1 MAAVRWTQ
9 RARDDLR
16 DIHDFIA
23 RDSPRAAEALV
34 ERLLTATERLA
45 VFPESGRV
53 VPEFPALGYREII
66 VSSYRVLYRLA
77 DNTVWITAVVHG
89 RRLLRSEPDNAY
101 KVLPVPPPRHG
112 YDVLAA
118 PDGSGAGAGGGT
130 IWAYGYTGKV
140 LVLRK

>member
-16 DIHDFIA
+16 EIHDFIA

-66 VSSYRVLYRLA
+66 VSSYRVLYRLEG
-77 DNTVWITAVVHG
+77 NTVWIVAVVHG
-89 RRLLRSEPDNAY
+89 RRLLRGEPENA
-101 KVLPVPPPRHG
+101 
-112 YDVLAA
+112 
-118 PDGSGAGAGGGT
+118 
-130 IWAYGYTGKV
+130 
-140 LVLRK
+140 

>member
-16 DIHDFIA
+16 DIHNFIA
-23 RDSPRAAEALV
+23 RDSPRAAGALV

-45 VFPESGRV
+45 AFPESGRV

-77 DNTVWITAVVHG
+77 DNTVWITAVIHG
-89 RRLLRSEPDNAY
+89 RRLLMGEPDNA
-101 KVLPVPPPRHG
+101 
-112 YDVLAA
+112 
-118 PDGSGAGAGGGT
+118 
-130 IWAYGYTGKV
+130 
-140 LVLRK
+140 

>member
-45 VFPESGRV
+45 AFPESGRV

-77 DNTVWITAVVHG
+77 DNNVWITAVVHG
-89 RRLLRSEPDNAY
+89 RRLLRGEPDNA
-101 KVLPVPPPRHG
+101 
-112 YDVLAA
+112 
-118 PDGSGAGAGGGT
+118 
-130 IWAYGYTGKV
+130 
-140 LVLRK
+140 

>member
-1 MAAVRWTQ
+1 VAAVRWTQ

-45 VFPESGRV
+45 AFPESGRI

-66 VSSYRVLYRLA
+66 VSSYRVLYWLA
-77 DNTVWITAVVHG
+77 DNAVWITAVVHG
-89 RRLLRSEPDNAY
+89 RRLLRGEPDNA
-101 KVLPVPPPRHG
+101 
-112 YDVLAA
+112 
-118 PDGSGAGAGGGT
+118 
-130 IWAYGYTGKV
+130 
-140 LVLRK
+140 

>member
-45 VFPESGRV
+45 AFPESGRV

-77 DNTVWITAVVHG
+77 DGTVWITAVVHG
-89 RRLLRSEPDNAY
+89 RRLLRGEPDNA
-101 KVLPVPPPRHG
+101 
-112 YDVLAA
+112 
-118 PDGSGAGAGGGT
+118 
-130 IWAYGYTGKV
+130 
-140 LVLRK
+140 

>member
-45 VFPESGRV
+45 VFPESSRV
-53 VPEFPALGYREII
+53 VPEFPALGYQEII

-77 DNTVWITAVVHG
+77 DNPVWITAVVHG
-89 RRLLRSEPDNAY
+89 RRLLRGEPDN
-101 KVLPVPPPRHG
+101 RH
-112 YDVLAA
+112 Y
-118 PDGSGAGAGGGT
+118 P
-130 IWAYGYTGKV
+130 K
-140 LVLRK
+140 

>member
-23 RDSPRAAEALV
+23 RDSPYAAEALV
-34 ERLLTATERLA
+34 ERLLTVTERLA
-45 VFPESGRV
+45 AFPESGRV

-89 RRLLRSEPDNAY
+89 RRLLRGEPDNA
-101 KVLPVPPPRHG
+101 
-112 YDVLAA
+112 
-118 PDGSGAGAGGGT
+118 
-130 IWAYGYTGKV
+130 
-140 LVLRK
+140 

>member
-66 VSSYRVLYRLA
+66 VSGYRVLHRLA
-77 DNTVWITAVVHG
+77 GNTVWITAVVHG
-89 RRLLRSEPDNAY
+89 RRLLRGEPDNA
-101 KVLPVPPPRHG
+101 
-112 YDVLAA
+112 
-118 PDGSGAGAGGGT
+118 
-130 IWAYGYTGKV
+130 
-140 LVLRK
+140 

>member
-45 VFPESGRV
+45 AFPESGRV

-66 VSSYRVLYRLA
+66 VSSYRVLYRFA

-89 RRLLRSEPDNAY
+89 RRLLRGEPDNA
-101 KVLPVPPPRHG
+101 
-112 YDVLAA
+112 
-118 PDGSGAGAGGGT
+118 
-130 IWAYGYTGKV
+130 
-140 LVLRK
+140 

>member
-34 ERLLTATERLA
+34 ERLLTATEHLA
-45 VFPESGRV
+45 AFPESGRV
-53 VPEFPALGYREII
+53 VPEFPTLGYREII
-66 VSSYRVLYRLA
+66 VSSYRVLFRLA

-89 RRLLRSEPDNAY
+89 RRLLRGEPDNA
-101 KVLPVPPPRHG
+101 
-112 YDVLAA
+112 
-118 PDGSGAGAGGGT
+118 
-130 IWAYGYTGKV
+130 
-140 LVLRK
+140 

>member
-45 VFPESGRV
+45 AFPESGRV

-89 RRLLRSEPDNAY
+89 RRLLSGEPDNA
-101 KVLPVPPPRHG
+101 
-112 YDVLAA
+112 
-118 PDGSGAGAGGGT
+118 
-130 IWAYGYTGKV
+130 
-140 LVLRK
+140 